1 MSTTNTPAIADQK
14 NNAVQQ
20 VTATPSERFT
30 LAVMKNFS
38 QDNGGVQ
45 VTPFQKRL
53 CQSYFIK
60 IDQMLKAA
68 ELKRM
73 AKSEQYRDALPYS
86 WENVNMNKL
95 AVDVVAYSSVGL
107 DPMQKNHLHPI
118 PYKNNAL
125 GKYDISFTKG
135 YNGIELVAKKYGFD
149 VPDDVIIR
157 IVYAKETFTPIYKDA
172 ENKKESFTHKPSD
185 NPFDKGDILGGYY
198 YHVYFDHPEKNKLR
212 VFSMKDIEKRIPKSA
227 SAEFWGGEKDVY
239 KNGQKSGKEQVEGW
253 KDEMV
258 WKTLKRAAWDA
269 INIDSQKIDD
279 NIQKIL
285 SGEEEVVKEE
295 IEDLVKNEVKTKANK
310 ESLDFTDSAEETPY
324 EDIQED
330 YAEGEGRPEK
340 EGELDNPSAANSGP
354 NF

>member
-1 MSTTNTPAIADQK
+1 MSATQNNQLAEKKTTA
-14 NNAVQQ
+14 AVQNIP
-20 VTATPSERFT
+20 ATPSERFT
-30 LAVMKNFS
+30 AAVLKNFS

-45 VTPFQKRL
+45 ITPFQKRL
-53 CQSYFIK
+53 SQSYFIK

-68 ELKRM
+68 ELKRL
-73 AKSEQYRDALPYS
+73 AKNEQYRDALSYT

-95 AVDVVAYSSVGL
+95 AVDVLAYSSVGL

-125 GKYDISFTKG
+125 QKYDISFTKG

-149 VPDDVIIR
+149 VPDDVIVR
-157 IVYAKETFTPIYKDA
+157 IVYQKETFVPIYKDA

-185 NPFDKGDILGGYY
+185 NPFDKGEILGGYY
-198 YHVYFDHPEKNKLR
+198 YHMYFQNPEKNKLR
-212 VFSMKDIEKRIPKSA
+212 VFSMRDIEKRIPKSA
-227 SAEFWGGEKDVY
+227 SAEFWGGEKDVWEN
-239 KNGQKSGKEQVEGW
+239 KKKVGTEKIEGW

-258 WKTLKRAAWDA
+258 WKTIKRAAWDA

-285 SGEEEVVKEE
+285 SEDEVVKDEV
-295 IEDLVKNEVKTKANK
+295 EDNVAHKIKTEANK
-310 ESLDFTDSAEETPY
+310 QSLDFSQVEEAEVVEP
-324 EDIQED
+324 EEVIKNQE
-330 YAEGEGRPEK
+330 PEQLNF
-340 EGELDNPSAANSGP
+340 EEEPSVP